1 MREDRPSKKS
11 IPGLQVLGSKL
22 GHLENSLEPLAAPS
36 AGKDVLN
43 GPDEVTKVLLVLGSW
58 VYWEAQC
65 SEMERKPESRAPE
78 RRVKV
83 WRIRSHLY
91 IYITLTFYYTFPRSF
106 PLLSCLSLTNLV
118 MARDAIAFL
127 RLDIKNLSWSFSS

>member
-1 MREDRPSKKS
+1 MVLMKS
-11 IPGLQVLGSKL
+11 PKCFLSSAVGFTGKRSAARWSENQNPGPQSDGSKF
-22 GHLENSLEPLAAPS
+22 GAF
-36 AGKDVLN
+36 V
-43 GPDEVTKVLLVLGSW
+43 V
-58 VYWEAQC
+58 
-65 SEMERKPESRAPE
+65 
-78 RRVKV
+78 
-83 WRIRSHLY
+83 IY